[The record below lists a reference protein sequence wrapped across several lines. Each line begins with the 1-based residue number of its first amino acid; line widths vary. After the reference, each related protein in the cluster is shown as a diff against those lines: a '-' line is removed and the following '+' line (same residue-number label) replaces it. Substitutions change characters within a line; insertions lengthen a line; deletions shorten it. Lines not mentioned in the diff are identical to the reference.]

1 MYLPCFYIAIVK
13 RFEHCLVQW
22 KSAIE
27 IPCIIIIIIIIIMK
41 RKLSYYGHTR
51 RHHSMQK
58 LIVEGKVE
66 GKRGRG
72 RRRKSWTGNIAEMI
86 GECVNVCGELALD
99 RTRWRTMAS
108 NLYKETDPRWIYM
121 TTSVKFKN
129 EILN

>member
-1 MYLPCFYIAIVK
+1 MSWKDKMSNKEVLKMIKVNQP
-13 RFEHCLVQW
+13 ELV
-22 KSAIE
+22 AD
-27 IPCIIIIIIIIIMK
+27 IMK

-72 RRRKSWTGNIAEMI
+72 RRRKSWTGNIAEMT

-108 NLYKETDPRWIYM
+108 NLYKETEPR
-121 TTSVKFKN
+121 
-129 EILN
+129 